1 MTSTR
6 PYEIAA
12 YYFPQYHT
20 DLHNDIWHGHGWTEW
35 ELVKAARPR
44 FPGHQQPIVPAWG
57 YFDESDPVWAARE
70 IEVAANHGI
79 TTFLYD
85 WYWYEDGPFLHDA
98 LNQGFL
104 NAPNQDRLK
113 FALMWANHDWLD
125 IHPALSSNRPATLA
139 LGRLSRRAFEK
150 MTNYIIEHYFSRPNY
165 LTMDGKPYFSL
176 YEIGNFIA
184 SMGGVDAA
192 HAALEDFRYRTQAAG
207 LPGLHLNAVVWGLT
221 ILPSEMQMHDPA
233 SIVSQLG
240 FDSATSYAWTHHYL
254 PDGDTFP
261 HAHYRDAAHANYKA
275 WSHYADLL
283 PVPYYPNVSMGWDPS
298 PRTVQSDVY
307 EFRGYPWTSIYD
319 GNTPQAF
326 RESLQ
331 QAKAFVDRH
340 HEQHKMV
347 TLNAWN
353 EWTEGS
359 YLLPDTVHGI
369 AYLEAI
375 QSVFGTHYA
384 DRLL

>member
-1 MTSTR
+1 MSTQ

-12 YYFPQYHT
+12 YYFPQYHA
-20 DLHNDIWHGHGWTEW
+20 DPRNNSWHGYGWTEW

-44 FPGHQQPIVPAWG
+44 FPSHQQPIVPAWG
-57 YFDESDPVWAARE
+57 YFDESDPTWVARE
-70 IEVAANHGI
+70 IDLAANHGL

-98 LNQGFL
+98 LNRGFL
-104 NAPNQDRLK
+104 NASNQSRLK

-125 IHPALSSNRPATLA
+125 IHPALFSNRPTTLA
-139 LGRLSRRAFEK
+139 SGHLSHRAFEK
-150 MTNYIIEHYFSRPNY
+150 MTNYVIEHYFARPNY
-165 LTMDGKPYFSL
+165 LTVDEKPYFSL
-176 YEIGNFIA
+176 YEIGNFIT
-184 SMGGVDAA
+184 SMGGMDAA
-192 HAALEDFRYRTQAAG
+192 CAALEDFRYRTQAAG
-207 LPGLHLNAVVWGLT
+207 LPNLHLNAIVWGLT

-254 PDGDTFP
+254 PDNDTFP
-261 HAHYRDAAHANYKA
+261 HARYQDAAHANYKA
-275 WSHYADLL
+275 WQHYADLL

-307 EFRGYPWTSIYD
+307 EARGYPWTSVYD
-319 GNTPQAF
+319 GNTAEVF
-326 RESLQ
+326 RDALEH
-331 QAKAFVDRH
+331 AKAFLDN
-340 HEQHKMV
+340 QKGTPKMV

-359 YLLPDTVHGI
+359 YLLPDTVHGT

-375 QSVFGTHYA
+375 QSVFGTSSVDHS
-384 DRLL
+384 L